1 MPVRERE
8 RKRCRAR
15 RRWMEMRADLR
26 LPPAAPA
33 ARRRPVLT
41 PLAETTPLVAKK
53 AEERHGANK
62 NSARSATDE
71 ARRAVPAEEDALV
84 PRLLAKAGAAK
95 AGHGWPAM
103 PARRAMPGLGRPP
116 GTDHPPSTAKQGE
129 ERDHANQN
137 HARSATLVCRP
148 TMLTGSDHAD
158 PANSKPRQE
167 PRRFAMDGLW

>member
-33 ARRRPVLT
+33 ARRRPMLT

-116 GTDHPPSTAKQGE
+116 GTTHPLQPK
-129 ERDHANQN
+129 RVK
-137 HARSATLVCRP
+137 SATTP
-148 TMLTGSDHAD
+148 TKTMREA
-158 PANSKPRQE
+158 PPW
-167 PRRFAMDGLW
+167 FAGQRC